1 MIKYIFFSDKEMT
14 EKNETE
20 NETEIV
26 SETKKE
32 TKKETKSESETK
44 STKFDKKDRNAVPPE
59 APEGKEWKLCKLGW

>member
-1 MIKYIFFSDKEMT
+1 MT

-32 TKKETKSESETK
+32 TKKETKSESTK
-44 STKFDKKDRNAVPPE
+44 LKALSSIKKIEMLFHQKLLKEKNGSYANSDGNAE
-59 APEGKEWKLCKLGW
+59 QY